1 MEKRDFSAR
10 RHSPRAVHTTTL
22 LTSCSP
28 SNYKSNSTIDTI
40 NMTTTDNA
48 TWKGDVWIDDN
59 WTAEDKAKAL
69 ELLAASPSSVQA
81 KQPQHQEQQQ
91 QQRQVVVFNEFRRNA
106 STNWNSFYEQ
116 NQTNFFKDRH
126 YLHKAFPHEF
136 AWLYAHSSDNNDEL
150 DESGNPRLYSIPNR
164 KKDED
169 FTIVEIGCG
178 VGNAI
183 LPLLEQHTELV
194 HKHAS
199 SDDDDAVPPPRLN
212 IHCLDFAP
220 TAINLLK
227 QDPRFR
233 AAAEEG
239 RATAHVFDLS
249 SMHPST
255 ISTSSSS
262 TNNDKQTTTLANSA
276 DVAIL
281 LFCLSAI
288 GPHPSAALSR
298 AARHAMD
305 MLKPG
310 GTLVIRDYGRLD
322 EAQMKLSRGEKSLGS
337 NFYRK
342 GDGTGCYYFE
352 LQDLK
357 DLFVNDGDDC
367 TKLELLELDYIQR
380 VYRNRGDDS
389 TRRRVWIQGRF
400 RKPIDAAEENKSHVM
415 SIGCIDDYSATTCRR
430 WDNYYSTLAT
440 VKSSALPSNLF
451 QIFPNE
457 FSPWQSLMKQQKKG
471 KPQNV
476 QPLEPPYTAS
486 DNVAIVDLGCGLG
499 NTSLLN
505 LIQTLQQHQTG
516 DEVSPKVNA
525 HFLDISGEAIRQLC
539 NDERYQSGIASDSV
553 ASHVYD
559 VRQPLKIPTHLEQS
573 VDIVLLLFAMSAI
586 GPYKCDDMSNAV
598 TNAIKMLK
606 PGGVILFRDYG
617 RYDDDQ
623 LQLNSVSGA
632 QICNN
637 FYLRGV
643 DGDGEEAKVRNRL
656 ELGTGCY
663 FFELDE
669 VREMFAGLEVL
680 QLEFTTRTY
689 KKTGKS
695 AKDLNKNGGAAERR
709 RVWIQG

>member
-1 MEKRDFSAR
+1 
-10 RHSPRAVHTTTL
+10 
-22 LTSCSP
+22 
-28 SNYKSNSTIDTI
+28 
-40 NMTTTDNA
+40 MTKTDNA
-48 TWKGDVWIDDN
+48 TWKGDVWIHDN

-69 ELLAASPSSVQA
+69 DLLGSSTSRA
-81 KQPQHQEQQQ
+81 KHQDDPDEDGQ
-91 QQRQVVVFNEFRRNA
+91 QQRNIVFNQFRRNA

-126 YLHKAFPHEF
+126 YLHKAFPNEF

-150 DESGNPRLYSIPNR
+150 DETGNPRLYTIPRRMKN
-164 KKDED
+164 EE

-199 SDDDDAVPPPRLN
+199 LDNDEDVPPPRLN

-220 TAINLLK
+220 TAIHLLK
-227 QDPRFR
+227 QDPRFC
-233 AAAEEG
+233 AAAQEG

-249 SMHPST
+249 SMQPST
-255 ISTSSSS
+255 ISTSPSS
-262 TNNDKQTTTLANSA
+262 TTNKDVQSTTLANSA

-288 GPHPSAALSR
+288 GPHRSAALSR
-298 AARHAMD
+298 AARHAID

-357 DLFVNDGDDC
+357 DLFVNDEDDC

-380 VYRNRGDDS
+380 IYRNRGDNS

-400 RKPIDAAEENKSHVM
+400 RKPFDVANEKNHDVT
-415 SIGCIDDYSATTCRR
+415 SIGCINSYSATISKR
-430 WDNYYSTLAT
+430 WDNYYCTHAAMKT
-440 VKSSALPSNLF
+440 SSLPSNLF

-476 QPLEPPYTAS
+476 QSLEPSYSVP
-486 DNVAIVDLGCGLG
+486 DNVTIVDLGCGLG

-505 LIQTLQQHQTG
+505 LIQTLHQQT
-516 DEVSPKVNA
+516 DEGVSPKVNA
-525 HFLDISGEAIRQLC
+525 HFLDISSEAIRQLC
-539 NDERYQSGIASDSV
+539 NDERYQSGIVSDSV
-553 ASHVYD
+553 ESQVYD
-559 VRQPLKIPTHLEQS
+559 IRQPVPTHLEQS

-586 GPYKCDDMSNAV
+586 GPYKCDDTTNAV
-598 TNAIKMLK
+598 SNIIKLLK

-632 QICNN
+632 QISNN
-637 FYLRGV
+637 FYLREV
-643 DGDGEEAKVRNRL
+643 HGDDEEAKADRS

-669 VREMFAGLEVL
+669 VKEMFADVEEL
-680 QLEFTTRTY
+680 QLEFSTRIY

-709 RVWIQG
+709 RMWIQGRFRKPLS